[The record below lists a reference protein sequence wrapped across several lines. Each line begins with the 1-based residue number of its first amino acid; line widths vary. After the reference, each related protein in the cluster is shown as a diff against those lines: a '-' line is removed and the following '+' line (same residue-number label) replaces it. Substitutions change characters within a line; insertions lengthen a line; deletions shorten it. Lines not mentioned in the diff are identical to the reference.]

1 MSMPTQEEQ
10 RPSRFGGKG
19 RPAAFL
25 IAAIIGLGGLGVATG
40 MALGSVGSMGAASP
54 SPASADYDCPGR
66 AGYGGPDRGPGP
78 RQPGTP

>member
-25 IAAIIGLGGLGVATG
+25 IAAIIGLGGLGVAAG

-66 AGYGGPDRGPGP
+66 AGYGGPDHGPGP